1 MDKASDAIT
10 TLADTPALIL
20 ALMIVLAAFGL
31 AAFTIWVVHEHTK
44 PKGKR

>member
-1 MDKASDAIT
+1 MEKAPVLIT
-10 TLADTPALIL
+10 TLANTPAVIL
-20 ALMIVLAAFGL
+20 ALMIALAAFGL